1 MTNSIFVHAQNV
13 NVAFSPFRLL
23 ARSLACSPCANSSV
37 YQHNG
42 MTIPNRSIRKPFLR
56 IHFQITANGF
66 IVVVFRLFFRKNCLI
81 TQFVVT

>member
-13 NVAFSPFRLL
+13 NVNVAFSPFRSL
-23 ARSLACSPCANSSV
+23 ARSPCANSSV

-66 IVVVFRLFFRKNCLI
+66 IVVVFRLFFVKI
-81 TQFVVT
+81 V